1 MIVVIS
7 VAAAA
12 ALAVVAYA
20 NLRRH
25 SPETATAGLR
35 AVRELAAIVLVCVKA
50 VEGVTE
56 VLAGQQRLQASSATP
71 SAGWGY
77 RGRYDSDYDD
87 FEEDQP

>member
-56 VLAGQQRLQASSATP
+56 VLAGHPRVQATP
-71 SAGWGY
+71 AAGWGY